1 MKKINNFFKNK
12 KILVTGGTGLIGI
25 QLVNELLK
33 LKARV
38 TVVSLDRKNILPKKI
53 KFIRKDLRKLNN
65 CLLVTKNIDYVF
77 HLAGIKGSP
86 EVAKNRPYEFMIPM
100 LLFNT
105 NMIEASRVNNVK
117 KFLFTSSIGV
127 YCPAKKLNEED
138 VWKTFP
144 SKNDWYAGWTKRVG
158 ELATQALETKKVDTY
173 IVRPANVF
181 GPYDN
186 FNKKNAMVIPSL
198 ISKFL
203 DKNNKIVEIMGDGS
217 NIRDFIYSKDVARAM
232 IHIMYKNIKKPIN
245 LGSGKAV
252 NIKKI
257 VKIIDKITNN
267 TKKISWN
274 KNVPTGDKIRLMN
287 IKLLKKTKFNFKYS
301 LYAAVK
307 ETVDW
312 FKKNQDQT
320 NKKYNAFDEKN

>member
-1 MKKINNFFKNK
+1 MSKIIKFFKNK

-25 QLVNELLK
+25 QLVKELLSI
-33 LKARV
+33 KAKV
-38 TVVSLDRKNILPKKI
+38 SVVSLDRKHNLPSNV
-53 KFIRKDLRKLNN
+53 KFFKKDLRSIDN
-65 CLLVTKNIDYVF
+65 CLFVTKNIDYVF

-86 EVAKNRPYEFMIPM
+86 DVAKNRVYEFMIPM

-105 NMIEASRVNNVK
+105 NMIEASRINKVK

-127 YCPAKKLNEED
+127 YNPTKKLNEED

-144 SKNDWYAGWTKRVG
+144 SVNDWYAGWTKRIG
-158 ELATQALETKKVDTY
+158 ELSTTSLSTKNVDTY

-203 DKNNKIVEIMGDGS
+203 DKKKDTVNIFGDGS

-232 IHIMYKNIKKPIN
+232 IHVMYKNIQKPIN

-257 VKIIDKITNN
+257 VKIIQKITKSN
-267 TKKISWN
+267 KKIEWN
-274 KNVPTGDKIRLMN
+274 KDVPSGDKVRLMN
-287 IKLLKKTKFNFKYS
+287 IKKLNNSKFKFKYS
-301 LYAAVK
+301 LEKSIY
-307 ETVDW
+307 ETIEW
-312 FKKNQDQT
+312 YKKNNFLS
-320 NKKYNAFDEKN
+320 NKKYNAFEEKN